1 MRQFYCRTIWNLS
14 SLQEHQPEFKF
25 YMSGLLP
32 TFLCH
37 LISGLIIHAT
47 WTKLWR
53 FQFPSLLSSL
63 SIHNIHF
70 LDQDYNPNLFPPFL
84 SFQVGKIVVDVYS
97 RATKNCPWVGEL
109 WVRYMLC
116 LERGHASEKDLAA
129 VRFQIQ
135 LSFIDFSFFLFD
147 AYNPLTLNSLLNIDV
162 TIASSP
168 V

>member
-1 MRQFYCRTIWNLS
+1 
-14 SLQEHQPEFKF
+14 
-25 YMSGLLP
+25 
-32 TFLCH
+32 
-37 LISGLIIHAT
+37 
-47 WTKLWR
+47 
-53 FQFPSLLSSL
+53 
-63 SIHNIHF
+63 
-70 LDQDYNPNLFPPFL
+70 
-84 SFQVGKIVVDVYS
+84 
-97 RATKNCPWVGEL
+97 
-109 WVRYMLC
+109 MLC